1 LKLATRFKV
10 WFRRKRRNRAAR
22 RRRAA
27 LREFVY
33 LDEVSIFSLL
43 ASRLGPIATEFT
55 ENQRASLKA
64 EVGGVGSSVEAGSQ
78 VLRKSTVQTSFKELY
93 ELETDSLML
102 RPIDHKTKR
111 PKVDNIHD
119 VILSKEVL
127 IADGWI
133 IDPEN
138 LSRGNLIEAEV
149 QLEASDIFR
158 VSSVLATIL
167 EIIDENPEMF
177 GVEGPNLTQ
186 GKAAGRVLDK
196 LLVGL
201 VPVSGVAIDYQ
212 VIAIE
217 NKEWILHRKLLSGL
231 SDRHSLQS
239 YPLYIVG
246 VAEQSLFWKDVR
258 RVLFSNARF
267 RVLCRLAQDALKN
280 SWTPVKLA
288 HILDLVKPG
297 LGDQIDTLGSVVL
310 ASMVNASTADQTTD
324 RRELVRNAL
333 IRYAMLLGE
342 HYKQEITVTDLTT
355 AGLLSDEQCDNFYN
369 FETRRGAF
377 NHISSFLKQ
386 RFDGNFDPLVVAQ
399 YRMVALVEAGLDPT
413 GKPLPTGTS
422 TAAPPSVVE
431 KRFLDSEFVAIYW

>member
-1 LKLATRFKV
+1 MKFITRFKV
-10 WFRRKRRNRAAR
+10 WLRRKRRDRAAR
-22 RRRAA
+22 RRTAA

-33 LDEVSIFSLL
+33 LDEVSVFSLL

-64 EVGGVGSSVEAGSQ
+64 EVAGIGSSVEAGSQ
-78 VLRKSTVQTSFKELY
+78 VLRKSIVQTSFKDLY
-93 ELETDSLML
+93 ELESKSLVL
-102 RPIDHKTKR
+102 RPLDHKTKL
-111 PKVDNIHD
+111 PKIDNIRHA
-119 VILSKEVL
+119 ISSKEVL

-138 LSRGNLIEAEV
+138 LTRGNLIEAEV

-158 VSSVLATIL
+158 VSSVLSTIL

-201 VPVSGVAIDYQ
+201 VPISGVAIDYQ
-212 VIAIE
+212 TVAVDD
-217 NKEWILHRKLLSGL
+217 KEWIVHRKLLASLADAESL
-231 SDRHSLQS
+231 ST
-239 YPLYIVG
+239 YPLHVVG

-267 RVLCRLAQDALKN
+267 RVLCRLAQDALTH

-288 HILDLVKPG
+288 NILDLVKPG

-310 ASMVNASTADQTTD
+310 ASMVNASSTDQTAD
-324 RRELVRNAL
+324 RRELVRKAL
-333 IRYAMLLGE
+333 IRYAVLLGE
-342 HYKQEITVTDLTT
+342 HYKEQVTVNDLTA
-355 AGLLSDEQCDNFYN
+355 AGLLSDERCDDFDTFEARRNAFNDIFTFMKQRINVN
-369 FETRRGAF
+369 FE
-377 NHISSFLKQ
+377 
-386 RFDGNFDPLVVAQ
+386 PLIVAQ
-399 YRMVALVEAGLDPT
+399 YRMIALLEAGLDPM
-413 GKPLPTGTS
+413 GKPLPATTS
-422 TAAPPSVVE
+422 VAIPPTSAE
-431 KRFLDSEFVAIYW
+431 KKFLDCEFVAIYW

>member
-1 LKLATRFKV
+1 MKLATRLKV

-22 RRRAA
+22 RQGAA

-33 LDEVSIFSLL
+33 LDEVSVFSLL

-64 EVGGVGSSVEAGSQ
+64 EVGGIGSSVEAGSQ
-78 VLRKSTVQTSFKELY
+78 VLRKSIVQTSFKELY
-93 ELETDSLML
+93 ELERDSLAL
-102 RPIDHKTKR
+102 RPLDHKTKP
-111 PKVDNIHD
+111 PKVDDIRHAL
-119 VILSKEVL
+119 LSKEVL
-127 IADGWI
+127 MADGWI

-158 VSSVLATIL
+158 VSSVLSTIL

-212 VIAIE
+212 VVAVD
-217 NKEWILHRKLLSGL
+217 NKEWIVHRKLLASL
-231 SDRHSLQS
+231 SDAKSLS
-239 YPLYIVG
+239 AYPLHVVG

-267 RVLCRLAQDALKN
+267 RVLCRLSQDALTH

-310 ASMVNASTADQTTD
+310 ASMVNASSTDQTAD
-324 RRELVRNAL
+324 RRELVRKAL
-333 IRYAMLLGE
+333 IRYAALLGE
-342 HYKQEITVTDLTT
+342 HYKEQVTVNDLTT
-355 AGLLSDEQCDNFYN
+355 AGLLSDERCDDFDTFEARRNAFNQIFTFMKQRLDVN
-369 FETRRGAF
+369 FE
-377 NHISSFLKQ
+377 
-386 RFDGNFDPLVVAQ
+386 PLVVAQ
-399 YRMVALVEAGLDPT
+399 YRMIALVEAGLDPI
-413 GKPLPTGTS
+413 GKPLPANTS
-422 TAAPPSVVE
+422 AAVPTTSAE
-431 KRFLDSEFVAIYW
+431 KKFLDSEFVAIYW